1 MYERQGE
8 EDGIRIARG
17 RVIDP
22 APQIDGVADVVVR
35 DGVIVAADRLGSSF
49 DSDRGLDPSSGLSL
63 RT

>member
-1 MYERQGE
+1 MEFVLRG
-8 EDGIRIARG
+8 G